1 MPTPDAVVLLNLG
14 SPAAPTVPAVR
25 VFLREFLDDPRVI
38 ALPFPLRKL
47 LLEGVIL
54 PFRAKKSAARYAKI
68 WTREGSPLVA
78 ETERLR
84 ARVARELGGNAR
96 VLCAMRCGEPGL
108 EAAARELRAAGARDV
123 LAIPLFPQRAESS
136 WDSAA
141 ERAKEVFR
149 KRAPQIRLR
158 FAAPFFAEPGYVG
171 ALAETT
177 ENALRGRAFDKLLIS
192 FHGVPAAAKRAESYR
207 AECLTTAEKLAAALR
222 LPRERWEAAFQ
233 SRFGRGKWI
242 GPATD
247 ARLRALPAEGARRLA
262 VVSPSF
268 VADCLES
275 LEEIG
280 VAGREL
286 FLAAGGESFCAVP
299 CLNASPAFA
308 RFLSEIVR
316 SRAAA

>member
-1 MPTPDAVVLLNLG
+1 MSRENHGAAYLSMLVTAAGTSGSRLLGLVRDQLIAGFFGTGGFAAAFIIAFQIPNLFRRLLGEGALTAALMPVMTQ
-14 SPAAPTVPAVR
+14 
-25 VFLREFLDDPRVI
+25 E
-38 ALPFPLRKL
+38 RK
-47 LLEGVIL
+47 
-54 PFRAKKSAARYAKI
+54 
-68 WTREGSPLVA
+68 
-78 ETERLR
+78 
-84 ARVARELGGNAR
+84 LGGNAR

-280 VAGREL
+280 VAGRGL